1 MKRAVAA
8 ASLLALVACGPG
20 SRQLDSLYE
29 SARLARRQGQLK
41 DALELS
47 ERGIS
52 LTSGQPASVSAWR
65 FRLLRAE
72 IQVLDNK
79 LADVRPVVVDATL
92 PDGPAF
98 AALRSRQQYLAAR
111 LRASEG
117 KLPAALDLV
126 RRARPRASGDDRFE
140 VDDFEGQLHLRLGQS
155 SRGDSILRDV
165 VARAAS
171 AGDRYHQALALNDL
185 GMGSVVRH
193 RYDEALPRF
202 EQILRLAELRQYTL
216 YPRALVN
223 AGLCYTMLGQFDRA
237 IDVQRQAVEA
247 YERRGATR
255 DREEALGQLGSTLL
269 VQGAARDGVRYLA
282 DAFDVAVKSNL
293 EEDAAVWAGNLA
305 AANIDL
311 KDWASARRY
320 NEQARQ
326 IKGARESPDLVHNTL
341 MDAEIAAGLG
351 RRDEAERL
359 FNDTLGANPA
369 PDVVWEAQA
378 GLANIAL
385 GEGRHDR
392 ANRHFEAALDT
403 IEKTRSDLLKS
414 DYKLSFLSQL
424 IQFYQAYVDALVD
437 EGQVDRALEIADAS
451 RARVLAERQGVAALP
466 RARAA
471 TFRDVARRSGAVLLS
486 YWLAPTRSYLW
497 IVTARG
503 IQSVPLPP
511 AARIEALVRAHQATI
526 AGAFGNPLSGADTA
540 GSQLYR
546 MLVEPAAR
554 SIPSGATVVI
564 VPDGMLY
571 GLNFETL
578 PVARPDR
585 HFWIEDVEVEVAPS
599 LSMLAVEDDT
609 PGAAPSLLLVG
620 DPVPR
625 PPEFPALAY
634 AAAEMSDVTAH
645 FRAGRVTRL
654 ERERASPDGYR
665 KAQPDRF
672 TFVHFAAHATT
683 NVESPL
689 DSAIILSGGDAGYK
703 LYARDV
709 AEKPLQAELVTVSA
723 CRSAGE
729 RAYAGEGLIGFAWAF
744 LRAGARR
751 VVAGLWD
758 VDDRSTSVL
767 MDCLYAGVAAGRTPG
782 QALRAAKLDLIHQG
796 GSLATPYYWAPFEL
810 FTVDLSQTART
821 RKTLPTSSGDR
832 P

>member
-1 MKRAVAA
+1 MKRAVVAA
-8 ASLLALVACGPG
+8 ALLASIACGST
-20 SRQLDSLYE
+20 SRQLDDLYT
-29 SARLARRQGQLK
+29 SATIAQRQGRLV
-41 DALELS
+41 DALALAD
-47 ERGIS
+47 RGIAQ
-52 LTSGQPASVSAWR
+52 TQKEPEWQWR
-65 FRLLRAE
+65 FKLLRADVE
-72 IQVLDNK
+72 IYENR
-79 LADVRPVVVDATL
+79 LADARPLLA
-92 PDGPAF
+92 
-98 AALRSRQQYLAAR
+98 AALPADKRFDGLRARQLYLAAR
-111 LRASEG
+111 VKASER
-117 KLPAALDLV
+117 KLGDAVDLLQQA
-126 RRARPRASGDDRFE
+126 RRLASNSADRLEIDD
-140 VDDFEGQLHLRLGQS
+140 VDGQLHLRLGRWS
-155 SRGDSILRDV
+155 EGESILNDV
-165 VARAAS
+165 VARARHA
-171 AGDRYHQALALNDL
+171 DDPYHEALALNDL
-185 GMGSVVRH
+185 GMGNVLRH
-193 RYDEALPRF
+193 RYDAALARF
-202 EQILRLAELRQYTL
+202 ERILALETL
-216 YPRALVN
+216 KPFTVYPKALYN
-223 AGLCYTMLGQFDRA
+223 AGLCYMRLGQFDRA
-237 IDVQRQAVEA
+237 VAVQKRAVEA
-247 YERRGATR
+247 YDRRGASR
-255 DREEALGQLGSTLL
+255 DREQAMGLLGTTLIFHGS
-269 VQGAARDGVRYLA
+269 AREGIRYLA
-282 DAFDVAVKSNL
+282 TAFDVSVKSNL
-293 EEDAAVWAGNLA
+293 KDDAAVWAGNLA
-305 AANIDL
+305 SANIDL
-311 KDWASARRY
+311 KDWANARRY
-320 NEQARQ
+320 NERARQ
-326 IKGARESPDLVHNTL
+326 IKGASESSDLVHNTL
-341 MDAEIAAGLG
+341 MDAEIAAGRG

-359 FNDTLGANPA
+359 FNDALAANPS
-369 PDVVWEAQA
+369 PDVVWETQA

-385 GEGRHDR
+385 AAGRHDR
-392 ANRHFEAALDT
+392 ANHHFEAALDT

-451 RARVLAERQGVAALP
+451 RARVLAERQGVAAPP

-497 IVTARG
+497 IVTAG
-503 IQSVPLPP
+503 GVQSVPLPP
-511 AARIEALVRAHQATI
+511 ADRIEALVRAHQATI
-526 AGAFGNPLSGADTA
+526 AGAFGNPLSDADTA

-554 SIPSGATVVI
+554 SIPGGATVVI

-620 DPVPR
+620 DPVPH

-645 FRAGRVTRL
+645 FPAGRVTRL

-689 DSAIILSGGDAGYK
+689 DSAIILSGGDGGYK

-709 AEKPLQAELVTVSA
+709 AERPLQAELVTVSA
-723 CRSAGE
+723 CKSAGE

-767 MDCLYAGVAAGRTPG
+767 MDRLYAGVAAGRTPG

-796 GSLATPYYWAPFEL
+796 GSLAKPYYWAPFEL
-810 FTVDLSQTART
+810 FTVDLSQTAHT
-821 RKTLPTSSGDR
+821 RKTLPTSPGHR